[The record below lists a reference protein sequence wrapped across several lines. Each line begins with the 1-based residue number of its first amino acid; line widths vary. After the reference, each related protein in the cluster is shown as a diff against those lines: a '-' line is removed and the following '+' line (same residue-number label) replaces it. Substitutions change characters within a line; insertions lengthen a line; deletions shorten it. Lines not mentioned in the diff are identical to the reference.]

1 MSDKPRPDPPPP
13 GESDTRSHDPLGAS
27 EQPVDRRW
35 GDLELLERVG
45 GGAFA
50 DVYRS
55 RDAQL
60 DRDVALKL
68 LRPLAPHDRLAE
80 RALSEGRMLARLRHP
95 NVVTVY
101 GADVRQDRVGLS
113 MEFVR
118 GSTLEELL
126 RTRGPLSAAEAA
138 LVGKDLCR
146 ALAAVHGAGL
156 VHRDVKA
163 NNVIREAGG
172 RVVLMDFG
180 LVHKRGEAGEWR
192 GRLAGTPLYLA
203 PEIFRG
209 EEASV
214 ASDIYS
220 LGVLL
225 FHLVSDD
232 YPVRARS
239 ADEYL
244 AAHDQGRRTRLQD
257 ARPDLP
263 DAFVRVVERAMHP
276 DPSHRYPSAGEMG
289 AALSRALGMEA
300 DSGASSG
307 RARSEPPLM
316 PPSRPARHAWGGRGR
331 ITVASVAAAVL
342 AGTLLPVAFRS
353 DRYGTV
359 DGAPVAA
366 VAVVPFT
373 DLGGSERGARLAQAL
388 TADVTRELQSFEVTV
403 KGRQTAA
410 ELARLSPTEIASRL
424 KVDAVVQ
431 GTVRE
436 TGATTSVSVALVR
449 PGAEQPFWQ
458 QTLSPPEKELSGVHR
473 QLAQD
478 IAGAVGARP
487 RREAAPAL
495 SAYRPDFRAYEAY
508 HRGRVYWEQRTREG
522 LLTSIEYF
530 KEATRLDPAYA
541 QPWAGL
547 ADAYLALGIPSFGAF
562 RPQEARRLAQEAAL
576 KALDMDANLPEV
588 HTSLAFA
595 AFVYDWNW
603 QAAETRFQKAIEL
616 NPQYALAHQWYADY
630 LTDMGR
636 HAEAMAQINEALALE
651 PLSMIIRRDVAYHLF
666 FQRDYDG
673 AIAQLEAV
681 LRADPHYAAARSLLG
696 RALVERGRHAEG
708 LAQLQEVAPN
718 LPQPAALSFV
728 AYGEAAAGQ
737 RERARKTLARLSA
750 LSSDEYVSPYYVAL
764 VYARLGESAEAVRW
778 LEKGFQEQDT
788 TMPTMRVDPRFDPL
802 RAQAGYNA
810 LLQRM
815 KFPE

>member
-1 MSDKPRPDPPPP
+1 MSHKGRPDAPPPD
-13 GESDTRSHDPLGAS
+13 ESDTRSHDPLGAAG
-27 EQPVDRRW
+27 EHVDSRW

-55 RDAQL
+55 RDTQL

-101 GADVRQDRVGLS
+101 GADIREERVGLS

-126 RTRGPLSAAEAA
+126 RTRGPFSAAEAA

-146 ALAAVHGAGL
+146 ALGAVHGAGL

-180 LVHKRGEAGEWR
+180 LVHRRGEAGEWR

-209 EEASV
+209 QEASI
-214 ASDIYS
+214 ASDVYS

-244 AAHDQGRRTRLQD
+244 AAHGEGRRTRLQD

-276 DPSHRYPSAGEMG
+276 DPSRRYPSAGEMG

-300 DSGASSG
+300 DSGSSSG
-307 RARSEPPLM
+307 RASSVPPNAA
-316 PPSRPARHAWGGRGR
+316 RTARHAWGGRGR
-331 ITVASVAAAVL
+331 ITVAGVAVVVL

-353 DRYGTV
+353 NRYGTV

-388 TADVTRELQSFEVTV
+388 TADVARELQGFQVTV

-436 TGATTSVSVALVR
+436 AGANTSVSVALLR

-458 QTLSPPEKELSGVHR
+458 QTLSSPEREIGAVHR

-478 IAGAVGARP
+478 IASAVGARP
-487 RREAAPAL
+487 RRESAPARP
-495 SAYRPDFRAYEAY
+495 AYRPDFRAYEAY

-530 KEATRLDPAYA
+530 QEATRLDPAYA

-595 AFVYDWNW
+595 AFVYDWSW
-603 QAAETRFQKAIEL
+603 QTAETRFQKAIEL

-636 HAEAMAQINEALALE
+636 HSEAMAQIHEALALE

-666 FQRDYDG
+666 FQRDYEG

-681 LRADPHYAAARSLLG
+681 LRADPHYVAARSLLG
-696 RALVERGRHAEG
+696 RALIERGRHAEG

-718 LPQPAALSFV
+718 LPAPAALSFV
-728 AYGEAAAGQ
+728 AYGEAAAG
-737 RERARKTLARLSA
+737 RRDRARKTLARLSA
-750 LSSDEYVSPYYVAL
+750 LSSDEYVSPYYIAL
-764 VYARLGESAEAVRW
+764 VHARLGESAEAVRW

-788 TMPTMRVDPRFDPL
+788 TMPTMRVDPRFDSL
-802 RAQAGYNA
+802 RDHAGYNA

-815 KFPE
+815 NFPAP